1 MRKQNS
7 EGQGITPEQGWTSIH
22 ATLDR
27 SHSSMYMAGWTSI
40 MLLWGAIVAVGY
52 LSMYTV
58 ETLAPEFAADYSW
71 YPGLLWFGLVI
82 PGMIGSSIIGY
93 RASKQNASGPSATA
107 AGLRVFGF
115 WMAVV
120 AAAFIIPAASGLWT
134 ADSDP
139 IAIAGIGVGIVALGY
154 ILFGIL
160 HHPAIALVGL
170 GFAASYYLPM
180 HFAGDAAPVVSA
192 ALIIA
197 VVAAAWVWS
206 RKSRVA

>member
-1 MRKQNS
+1 MRKQDS
-7 EGQGITPEQGWTSIH
+7 EGQRITAEQGWTSIH

-52 LSMYTV
+52 LSMYAI
-58 ETLAPEFAADYSW
+58 ESLAPVFAADYPW

-82 PGMIGSSIIGY
+82 PGMIGSSLIGY

-120 AAAFIIPAASGLWT
+120 AAAFVIPAASGLWT
-134 ADSDP
+134 AESDS
-139 IAIAGIGVGIVALGY
+139 IAIAGIAVGIVALGY
-154 ILFGIL
+154 ILFGVL
-160 HHPAIALVGL
+160 HHMAIALVGL
-170 GFAASYYLPM
+170 GIAASYYLPM

-192 ALIIA
+192 TLIIA
-197 VVAAAWVWS
+197 VVAVAWVWS

>member
-40 MLLWGAIVAVGY
+40 MLLWGAIVAAGY
-52 LSMYTV
+52 LSMYSI
-58 ETLAPEFAADYSW
+58 ETLAPKFAADYSW
-71 YPGLLWFGLVI
+71 YPGPLWFGLVI
-82 PGMIGSSIIGY
+82 PGMVGSSIIGH

-139 IAIAGIGVGIVALGY
+139 IAIAGVAVGIVALGY

-160 HHPAIALVGL
+160 HHWAIALVGL
-170 GFAASYYLPM
+170 GFATAYYLPTQ
-180 HFAGDAAPVVSA
+180 FAGDAAPVASA

-197 VVAAAWVWS
+197 VVVVAWAWM

>member
-1 MRKQNS
+1 MRKQDS
-7 EGQGITPEQGWTSIH
+7 EGQRITPEQGWTSIH

-52 LSMYTV
+52 LSMYTI
-58 ETLAPEFAADYSW
+58 ETLAPEFATDYPW
-71 YPGLLWFGLVI
+71 YPGPLWLGIGI
-82 PGMIGSSIIGY
+82 PGMIGSSLIGY

-120 AAAFIIPAASGLWT
+120 AAAFVIPAASGLWT
-134 ADSDP
+134 AESDS
-139 IAIAGIGVGIVALGY
+139 IAIVGIAVGIVSLGY

-160 HHPAIALVGL
+160 HHMAIALVGL
-170 GFAASYYLPM
+170 GIAASYYLPM

-206 RKSRVA
+206 RKSLAA

>member
-1 MRKQNS
+1 MRKQDS
-7 EGQGITPEQGWTSIH
+7 DGQRITAGQGWTSIH
-22 ATLDR
+22 STLDR

-52 LSMYTV
+52 LSMYTI
-58 ETLAPEFAADYSW
+58 ETQAPEFAADYPW
-71 YPGLLWFGLVI
+71 YPGPLWFGLVI
-82 PGMIGSSIIGY
+82 LGMIGSSIIGH
-93 RASKQNASGPSATA
+93 RASKQNASGPSATT

-115 WMAVV
+115 WMSVV

-139 IAIAGIGVGIVALGY
+139 IAISGVAVGIVALGY
-154 ILFGIL
+154 VLFGIMHQL
-160 HHPAIALVGL
+160 AIALVGL
-170 GFAASYYLPM
+170 GIAASYYLPT

-206 RKSRVA
+206 RKSLAA

>member
-1 MRKQNS
+1 MPPTTR
-7 EGQGITPEQGWTSIH
+7 GIP
-22 ATLDR
+22 
-27 SHSSMYMAGWTSI
+27 
-40 MLLWGAIVAVGY
+40 V
-52 LSMYTV
+52 
-58 ETLAPEFAADYSW
+58 
-71 YPGLLWFGLVI
+71 LLWFGLVI

-107 AGLRVFGF
+107 AGLRVFAF

-139 IAIAGIGVGIVALGY
+139 IAIAGTGVGIVALGY
-154 ILFGIL
+154 VLFGIL

-170 GFAASYYLPM
+170 GIAASYYLPT

-197 VVAAAWVWS
+197 VVAAAWVWMPQEPL
-206 RKSRVA
+206 AA

>member
-1 MRKQNS
+1 MQRSDS
-7 EGQGITPEQGWTSIH
+7 ENTQITPQESWQAIH
-22 ATLDR
+22 STLDR

-52 LSMYTV
+52 LSMYTI
-58 ETLAPEFAADYSW
+58 EIQAPVFAADYPW
-71 YPGLLWFGLVI
+71 YPGALWFGLVI
-82 PGMIGSSIIGY
+82 LGMIGSSIIGY
-93 RASKQNASGPSATA
+93 RAGKQKASGPSATA

-115 WMAVV
+115 WMSVV

-139 IAIAGIGVGIVALGY
+139 IAISGVAVGIVALGY
-154 ILFGIL
+154 VLFGIM
-160 HHPAIALVGL
+160 HHLAIALVGL
-170 GFAASYYLPM
+170 GIAASYYLPT

-206 RKSRVA
+206 RKSLAA

>member
-1 MRKQNS
+1 MRKQDS
-7 EGQGITPEQGWTSIH
+7 EGQRITPEQGWTSIH

-27 SHSSMYMAGWTSI
+27 SRSSMYMAGWTSI

-52 LSMYTV
+52 LSMYAI
-58 ETLAPEFAADYSW
+58 ETLAPAFTTDYPW
-71 YPGLLWFGLVI
+71 YPGPLWFGLVI

-93 RASKQNASGPSATA
+93 RASKQNASGPSSTA

-115 WMAVV
+115 WMSVV
-120 AAAFIIPAASGLWT
+120 AASFVIPAASGLWT
-134 ADSDP
+134 AGTDP
-139 IAIAGIGVGIVALGY
+139 IAIGGVGVGVVALGY

-160 HHPAIALVGL
+160 HHLAIALVGL
-170 GFAASYYLPM
+170 GIAASYYLPT

-206 RKSRVA
+206 RKSRAA